1 MPSATTGGGTSPADH
16 QHDDQD
22 GTNGMHTSGTPVATL
37 QASSFQLPN
46 LQLPSFQ
53 LPSFHLHGPQM
64 HGAGISGSDVDFPV
78 LALRLVLLLSTAAVA
93 GIGLARSLTDGVGT
107 RTRVF
112 AWVASGIAVL
122 TTAASLP
129 VLHLDLAFAI
139 AQLVLTLA
147 VPALLRWPNPPA
159 WTGFALLLLVLVET
173 SLGRT
178 GPPLLADA
186 LYVATAAAWLGAV
199 ALIDPGGRPETRVR
213 ITPIAL
219 ASGTALVVVGLVR
232 LFTSGLA
239 FDRRIY
245 GSPLG
250 LALLALVLLPLLAT
264 VLATVL
270 ALPRRRPTALGGAAR
285 FAGIGAVALT
295 FLTWSALPA
304 LPQPREL
311 PAPGVPLLAQAPL
324 AGQQTPVLVTP
335 HRPGPNL
342 VHFPEKSGHDLTVQ
356 VGGGEPVKAT
366 PRPGSEGTWAEVE
379 LPPGRADLVV
389 HRSSEQDG
397 SEGEVEVDT
406 GEDPTPVADSTGPQ
420 GPECASSALGGLV
433 AGQRRPLDSC
443 PSQRLSQQDADALR
457 GLVHFLGTRPTP
469 GISIAGDRSPR
480 SEQAAAVIAES
491 AAREHL
497 PVNTSE
503 PGNALIVTGGWERA
517 ATRLDSVSEQQAQQ
531 HAYGAGVHLAPW
543 LMHAPVVNR
552 ALTAYLPLTFNPR
565 DHRAL
570 HYGVNV
576 EHDFG
581 GAAPSKA
588 GFDSWLSARGDH
600 RADAPT
606 LYASAQVSAMP
617 MNTAAGG
624 GGHMGGGHMGGGD
637 HAGGGNAGGRHGD
650 DYPGQWVSG
659 GTIVPVT
666 GALG

>member
-1 MPSATTGGGTSPADH
+1 
-16 QHDDQD
+16 
-22 GTNGMHTSGTPVATL
+22 MHTSGTQVPAP
-37 QASSFQLPN
+37 QAPN
-46 LQLPSFQ
+46 LHLPSPH
-53 LPSFHLHGPQM
+53 LPSLHLHGPEM
-64 HGAGISGSDVDFPV
+64 HGAGSFGSDVDFAV

-93 GIGLARSLTDGVGT
+93 GVGLARSLTDVVGK

-112 AWVASGIAVL
+112 AWVASATAVL
-122 TTAASLP
+122 ATAASLP

-139 AQLVLTLA
+139 AQLALTLA
-147 VPALLRWPNPPA
+147 VPALLRWTNPPA
-159 WTGFALLLLVLVET
+159 WTGLALLLLVLVET

-186 LYVATAAAWLGAV
+186 LYVVTAAAWLGAV
-199 ALIDPGGRPETRVR
+199 ALIDPGARPETRVR
-213 ITPIAL
+213 ITSIAL

-232 LFTSGLA
+232 LFSSGIA

-250 LALLALVLLPLLAT
+250 LALLALVLLPL
-264 VLATVL
+264 VATVL
-270 ALPRRRPTALGGAAR
+270 ALPKRRRTAIGGAAR

-311 PAPGVPLLAQAPL
+311 PAPGVPLLAHVPL
-324 AGQQTPVLVTP
+324 AEQQTPVLVTP

-342 VHFPEKSGHDLTVQ
+342 VHLPENSGRDLTVRA
-356 VGGGEPVKAT
+356 GGGEPVKAT
-366 PRPGSEGTWAEVE
+366 PRPGSDGTWAEVD

-389 HRSSEQDG
+389 QRSSEQGPSEQNGAPQDG
-397 SEGEVEVDT
+397 VEQGSVEVDV
-406 GEDPTPVADSTGPQ
+406 GEDPTPVPDSTGPQ

-433 AGQRRPLDSC
+433 AGQREPLDGC

-480 SEQAAAVIAES
+480 SAQAAAVIGES

-497 PVNTSE
+497 PVNTPE
-503 PGNALIVTGGWERA
+503 PGNALIVTGGWERT

-531 HAYGAGVHLAPW
+531 HSYGAGVHLAPW

-552 ALTAYLPLTFNPR
+552 ALTSYLPLTFNPR
-565 DHRAL
+565 DHQAL

-581 GAAPSKA
+581 GATPSKA
-588 GFDSWLSARGDH
+588 GFDSWLAARGEH
-600 RADAPT
+600 RADEPT

-617 MNTAAGG
+617 MNTTAGG
-624 GGHMGGGHMGGGD
+624 GGHTTGNHRSGGGHA
-637 HAGGGNAGGRHGD
+637 AGSRHGG

-666 GALG
+666 GSLG

>member
-1 MPSATTGGGTSPADH
+1 
-16 QHDDQD
+16 
-22 GTNGMHTSGTPVATL
+22 MHTSGMQVPAL
-37 QASSFQLPN
+37 QM
-46 LQLPSFQ
+46 
-53 LPSFHLHGPQM
+53 PSFHMHGPET
-64 HGAGISGSDVDFPV
+64 HGAGSLESNVDLAV

-93 GIGLARSLTDGVGT
+93 GVGLARSLTDGVGT

-122 TTAASLP
+122 ATAASLP
-129 VLHLDLAFAI
+129 VLHLDLAFAV
-139 AQLVLTLA
+139 AQLALTLA
-147 VPALLRWPNPPA
+147 VPVLLRWTNPPA

-186 LYVATAAAWLGAV
+186 LYVVTAAAWLGAV
-199 ALIDPGGRPETRVR
+199 ALIDPDARPEIRVR

-219 ASGTALVVVGLVR
+219 ASGAALVVVGLVR
-232 LFTSGLA
+232 LFSSGIA

-250 LALLALVLLPLLAT
+250 LALLTLVLLPLVAT
-264 VLATVL
+264 AL

-311 PAPGVPLLAQAPL
+311 PAPGVPLLAQASL
-324 AGQQTPVLVTP
+324 ADRQTPVLVTP

-342 VHFPEKSGHDLTVQ
+342 VHFPEKSGHDLTVR
-356 VGGGEPVKAT
+356 VEGGEPVKAT
-366 PRPGSEGTWAEVE
+366 PRPGSDGTWAEVD
-379 LPPGRADLVV
+379 LPPGRADLAVQ
-389 HRSSEQDG
+389 RGSEQG
-397 SEGEVEVDT
+397 GVEQGGVEVDT
-406 GEDPTPVADSTGPQ
+406 GEQPAQLADSTGPQ

-433 AGQRRPLDSC
+433 AGQRKPLDGC
-443 PSQRLSQQDADALR
+443 PSQRLTQQDADALR

-469 GISIAGDRSPR
+469 GITIAGDRSPR
-480 SEQAAAVIAES
+480 SEQAAAVIGES
-491 AAREHL
+491 AAQERL
-497 PVNTSE
+497 PVNTPE
-503 PGNALIVTGGWERA
+503 PGNALIVTSGWERA
-517 ATRLDSVSEQQAQQ
+517 ATRLDAVSEQQAQQ
-531 HAYGAGVHLAPW
+531 HTYGAGVHLAPW

-552 ALTAYLPLTFNPR
+552 ALTSYLPLTFNPR
-565 DHRAL
+565 DHQAL
-570 HYGVNV
+570 RYGVNV

-581 GAAPSKA
+581 GATPSKA
-588 GFDSWLSARGDH
+588 GFDSWLAARGDD
-600 RADAPT
+600 RADEPT

-617 MNTAAGG
+617 MNTTSGD
-624 GGHMGGGHMGGGD
+624 GGHMAGGHM
-637 HAGGGNAGGRHGD
+637 AGGHGD

-666 GALG
+666 GSLG

>member
-1 MPSATTGGGTSPADH
+1 
-16 QHDDQD
+16 
-22 GTNGMHTSGTPVATL
+22 MHSL
-37 QASSFQLPN
+37 
-46 LQLPSFQ
+46 
-53 LPSFHLHGPQM
+53 HMHGPEM
-64 HGAGISGSDVDFPV
+64 HGAGSDGSDVDFAV

-112 AWVASGIAVL
+112 AWAASGTAVL
-122 TTAASLP
+122 ATAASLP

-139 AQLVLTLA
+139 AQLALTLA
-147 VPALLRWPNPPA
+147 VPALLRWTNPPA

-186 LYVATAAAWLGAV
+186 LYVVTAAAWLGAV
-199 ALIDPGGRPETRVR
+199 VLTDPAGRSETRVR

-219 ASGTALVVVGLVR
+219 TSGAALVVVGLVR
-232 LFTSGLA
+232 LFASGIA

-250 LALLALVLLPLLAT
+250 LALLALVLLPL
-264 VLATVL
+264 VATVL
-270 ALPRRRPTALGGAAR
+270 ALPRHRPRAVGGAAR
-285 FAGIGAVALT
+285 LAGIGAVALT

-311 PAPGVPLLAQAPL
+311 PAPGVPLLAQVPL
-324 AGQQTPVLVTP
+324 ADQQTPVLVTP
-335 HRPGPNL
+335 HRPGRNL
-342 VHFPEKSGHDLTVQ
+342 VHFPEKSGHDLTVRAE
-356 VGGGEPVKAT
+356 GGEPVEVKQ
-366 PRPGSEGTWAEVE
+366 RPGNDGTWAEVD
-379 LPPGRADLVV
+379 LPPGRTDLVV
-389 HRSSEQDG
+389 QRSSEQG
-397 SEGEVEVDT
+397 SSEQGEVEVDT
-406 GEDPTPVADSTGPQ
+406 GEEPTPVVDSTGPQ

-433 AGQRRPLDSC
+433 AGQREPLDGC
-443 PSQRLSQQDADALR
+443 PSQRLTQQDADALR

-480 SEQAAAVIAES
+480 SEQAAAVIGAS

-497 PVNTSE
+497 PVNTPD

-552 ALTAYLPLTFNPR
+552 ALTSYLPLTFDPR

-570 HYGVNV
+570 HYGVNI

-581 GAAPSKA
+581 GETPSKA

-600 RADAPT
+600 RADDPT

-617 MNTAAGG
+617 MNTTSGG
-624 GGHMGGGHMGGGD
+624 GGHMGGG
-637 HAGGGNAGGRHGD
+637 HGD

-666 GALG
+666 GSLG